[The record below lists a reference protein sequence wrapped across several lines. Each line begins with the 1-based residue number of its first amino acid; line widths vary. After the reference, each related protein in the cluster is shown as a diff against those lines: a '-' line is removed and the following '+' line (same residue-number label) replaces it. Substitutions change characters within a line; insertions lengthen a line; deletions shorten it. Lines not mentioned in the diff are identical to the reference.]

1 MLKLGIIGQPRS
13 GKTTIYNAVA
23 AAHADVDAYQA
34 PTEIRRTV
42 VKVPDERLEKLF
54 SLMAPPKKIANEV
67 EYVDFPSMT
76 GDASEVDSF
85 PPALRELDAI
95 IMVLREFGENPDPVA
110 EARKLNDELILA
122 DLTIIEKRLQ
132 RLEKEVSSG
141 RTEHQVEF
149 EALVRCKETLEAE
162 KPIRSI
168 AFGPAERK
176 EMTGYGFVSGMP
188 LLAVINTSDEGSG
201 RDVAAWEKAL
211 DLGANVHVSIVRGKL
226 EGELSE
232 LAPDDQA
239 AFMADLGLTESAL
252 ESMITASY
260 SLLGLISF
268 FTGSSEKDVHAWAV
282 EAGAKAPQAAGVI
295 HSDFERGFIRA
306 EVVPV
311 MTLIEHGSLAAV
323 RKAGLARLEGKEYV
337 VQDGD
342 YILFR
347 FNV

>member
-42 VKVPDERLEKLF
+42 VKVPDERLERLF
-54 SLMAPPKKIANEV
+54 ALMAPPKKVANEV
-67 EYVDFPSMT
+67 EYVDFPPMT

-95 IMVLREFGENPDPVA
+95 IMVLRDFGDNPDPVA
-110 EARKLNDELILA
+110 DAHKLNDELILA

-132 RLEKEVSSG
+132 RLEKEVASG
-141 RTEHQVEF
+141 RTEHQTEF
-149 EALVRCKETLEAE
+149 DALVRCKETLEAE

-168 AFGPAERK
+168 DFGPAERK

-188 LLAVINTSDEGSG
+188 LLAVINTRDEGSSKNTEE
-201 RDVAAWEKAL
+201 WEQAL
-211 DLGANVHVSIVRGKL
+211 NLGKNVHVRIVRGKL

-232 LAPDDQA
+232 LSPDDQA
-239 AFMADLGLTESAL
+239 VFMADLGLTESAL
-252 ESMITASY
+252 ESMIAASY

-268 FTGSSEKDVHAWAV
+268 FTGGSEKDVHAWAV